1 MFCAP
6 WPLDDQIEGISFQ
19 AAVLINRI
27 ANSNDDSPINP
38 SPSLADEFDMS
49 ASSLAFRSF
58 ATAAPDTQDRRRSE
72 RTPRVLDAWI
82 CSPTAADPL
91 DEREEVTA
99 VNLSRHGVAFTL
111 GHTVATGTFFV
122 IEVGLGAQQVISEV
136 RIVSCRPTEE
146 GLFEVGAE
154 FC

>member
-1 MFCAP
+1 
-6 WPLDDQIEGISFQ
+6 
-19 AAVLINRI
+19 
-27 ANSNDDSPINP
+27 
-38 SPSLADEFDMS
+38 MS
-49 ASSLAFRSF
+49 ASTLAFRTSS
-58 ATAAPDTQDRRRSE
+58 TTAPDTLDRRRSE

-91 DEREEVTA
+91 EEREDVTA

-111 GHTVATGTFFV
+111 GHTVATGTFYV
-122 IEVGLGAQQVISEV
+122 IEVGLGVQQVISEV
-136 RIVSCRPTEE
+136 RIVSCRQTEE